1 MRAINRLSEKEAKN
15 ATPPKGKSI
24 VRLPDGGNL
33 YLQAS
38 LSKTGGVNRNWV
50 FRYERDGD
58 RHDMGLGS
66 LQDVGLGCCSPQ
78 GSRAAREDGA
88 RRY

>member
-38 LSKTGGVNRNWV
+38 LSGAGGVN
-50 FRYERDGD
+50 
-58 RHDMGLGS
+58 
-66 LQDVGLGCCSPQ
+66 
-78 GSRAAREDGA
+78 
-88 RRY
+88 